1 MSNHIRMAFTA
12 ALFGIAALLLLP
24 VPTPGQVVVA
34 VTAESPATPVQPS
47 GKATATKKSSTG
59 NAQKKQSV
67 EELLKQIDTIRENTA
82 HSKGR
87 KKPAGSARTERT
99 LHVMFRTSYLGS
111 YYANSPTGGARY
123 ARFLASELVFVN
135 NTKQPI
141 TIKRDQILLKS
152 DDQTLKLQDI
162 PTQIG
167 YQLFQVNR
175 KSYQL
180 RTLKLLKELIVPA
193 GKSASGWVAFTGIP
207 QGSSVPRLVLEMNKD
222 GQRTEWNINEYTLGM
237 LDLKVERI
245 GPRGSLGLLTI
256 AGRLNTVNL
265 GSLISALDR
274 WAADNVARAVIRWT
288 DSAEEVDT
296 QLLSWLKQGAA
307 LAGSGNSINNPQMPI
322 IAPASMHE
330 LHLAHIPKYNSSRRR
345 TTSSSVR
352 NSYGR
357 YVQIDIESRVHKTDM
372 DAVSAALVSA
382 YRNLHVEEVIREI
395 ETGHPLTRA
404 AAIAGG
410 GSRLPV
416 ENLPVLLE
424 YADHKDPRFQK
435 AALVA
440 LGHFGQTEA
449 IEKLIALTQYS
460 DSDLVRV
467 ATESLAA
474 SRYSAAHHALLDVLK
489 SEKSPSKKVIITALA
504 RFPRSLWSET
514 IYEIASEFNSET
526 CVEALRALARIGHPE
541 LTDLYRRALQHSN
554 TKLRDEAFKLLL
566 TRTDPESERMA
577 LEFTLNHLKKSP
589 PTSQMST
596 LLTKTKNSRAV
607 PMLLKHFRESKGSN
621 STVTNL
627 LAQIG
632 DQSVAGVF
640 VEMYPQLKQ
649 SSSKTTVLTALQ
661 KLRSPSYRKLAG
673 QALYDKNTSLVS
685 TACRTLQSD
694 GSPEAIR
701 MLLEAFEKVEN
712 RSTWRYMANALGTI
726 ATPEAREALLKTRS
740 SKNTWK
746 HSTVVNAIRNLQ
758 KRSPGYQSLSQGQN
772 YSKQKQWDQAVNSFS
787 LAIKTDPQLSEAYS
801 GRALA
806 YITKGGKG
814 TEARADFAQA
824 EKLDPY
830 NVKAVAY
837 SALMMADVA
846 DGEKYKAALKKSEQ
860 SRKRFLND
868 NDFAFQSARLYGKAA
883 KWAIKDKKLS
893 EDDRRSMAEKYR
905 KKSMEELQRAFKL
918 GFKNKSW
925 ANTTTDLEPIRN
937 LPEFKKLVGP
947 AKTKSKQSSRNKSN
961 LKKAAPAAVLPAPVA
976 RKSR

>member
-1 MSNHIRMAFTA
+1 MSNHLRMPFAA
-12 ALFGIAALLLLP
+12 ALFGLAALLLLP
-24 VPTPGQVVVA
+24 IPTQGQVDVPA
-34 VTAESPATPVQPS
+34 AAESPAAPVRSS
-47 GKATATKKSSTG
+47 GKAISTKKSSTG
-59 NAQKKQSV
+59 SAQKKQSV
-67 EELLKQIDTIRENTA
+67 EELLKQIDTIRENIA
-82 HSKGR
+82 RSKGR
-87 KKPAGSARTERT
+87 KKPAGSAKTERT
-99 LHVMFRTSYLGS
+99 LHVMFRTPHLGS
-111 YYANSPTGGARY
+111 YYARSSAGGARY

-152 DDQTLKLQDI
+152 DDQSFKLQDV
-162 PTQIG
+162 PTQVG
-167 YQLFQVNR
+167 YQSFQIKR

-180 RTLKLLKELIVPA
+180 RSLKLLKELTVPA

-207 QGSSVPRLVLEMNKD
+207 QGSSVPRLVLEMNRD
-222 GQRTEWNINEYTLGM
+222 GQRTEWNINDYALGV

-265 GSLISALDR
+265 GSLISSLDQ
-274 WAADNVARAVIRWT
+274 WAADNVVRAVIRWT
-288 DSAEEVDT
+288 DSAEEVDL

-330 LHLAHIPKYNSSRRR
+330 LHLARIPKYNSSRRR
-345 TTSSSVR
+345 STRTYVR
-352 NSYGR
+352 NLSGR
-357 YVQIDIESRVHKTDM
+357 SVQIDPESRVHQTAI

-382 YRNLHVEEVIREI
+382 YRNLPVEEVIREI

-410 GSRLPV
+410 GARLPV

-440 LGHFGQTEA
+440 LGHFNQTEA
-449 IEKLIALTQYS
+449 IEKLIAFTRHS

-474 SRYSAAHHALLDVLK
+474 SRFSAAHHALLDVLK
-489 SEKSPSKKVIITALA
+489 SEKSPSKKIIITALA

-514 IYEIASEFNSET
+514 IYEVATEFNPET

-541 LTDLYRRALQHSN
+541 LTNLFERAIQHSN

-589 PTSQMST
+589 PTSEMSA
-596 LLTKTKNSRAV
+596 LLTKTKDSRAV
-607 PMLLKHFRESKGSN
+607 PMLLKHFRDSKGNN

-649 SSSKTTVLTALQ
+649 ASSKTTVLKALQ
-661 KLRSPSYRKLAG
+661 QLRSPSYRKLAG

-685 TACRTLQSD
+685 TACGTLQSD

-701 MLLEAFEKVEN
+701 MLIEAFEKVEN
-712 RSTWRYMANALGTI
+712 RTTWSYI
-726 ATPEAREALLKTRS
+726 A
-740 SKNTWK
+740 
-746 HSTVVNAIRNLQ
+746 
-758 KRSPGYQSLSQGQN
+758 
-772 YSKQKQWDQAVNSFS
+772 
-787 LAIKTDPQLSEAYS
+787 
-801 GRALA
+801 
-806 YITKGGKG
+806 
-814 TEARADFAQA
+814 
-824 EKLDPY
+824 
-830 NVKAVAY
+830 
-837 SALMMADVA
+837 
-846 DGEKYKAALKKSEQ
+846 
-860 SRKRFLND
+860 
-868 NDFAFQSARLYGKAA
+868 
-883 KWAIKDKKLS
+883 
-893 EDDRRSMAEKYR
+893 
-905 KKSMEELQRAFKL
+905 
-918 GFKNKSW
+918 
-925 ANTTTDLEPIRN
+925 
-937 LPEFKKLVGP
+937 
-947 AKTKSKQSSRNKSN
+947 
-961 LKKAAPAAVLPAPVA
+961 
-976 RKSR
+976 